1 MGHVVHARQVSAPR
15 AQSAAV
21 SAPDLAALVAHYQR
35 ELRLENWRIEAT
47 YAPDLADPR
56 SGRPVWGLC
65 FPTGDAKV
73 AKIVIRDPATP
84 PDGETPETA
93 LSHVRETVIHEL
105 AHLHFAPFGHVAP
118 AEVSAEE
125 NAVWAFAEALA
136 KAWGTADE
144 TSIARAMV
152 AAIDNVRARVV
163 GPDPKETR
171 KMDLDPKLAAE
182 AVGLLAAKDA
192 KGALDFVQRFV
203 TAALGGKAEPS
214 KDLPEEEPPAAPP
227 AAAVPPPAEGEE
239 EKPKARVV
247 AGPDPLLAFARSV
260 LALVGDSDP
269 SRALAE
275 VARRTELAGQL
286 EAREAAVA
294 RDRAALDAAERGKLV
309 ARLVELGAETPH
321 TSGLASGVVVKRLA
335 DEPIADL
342 RARVTEL
349 AAGAPRARVLRAGTE
364 RGAHDLTADEL
375 DKCKAR
381 GIDPEKYAATV
392 AGIRRRS
399 AGQNTENS
407 R

>member
-1 MGHVVHARQVSAPR
+1 M
-15 AQSAAV
+15 

-84 PDGETPETA
+84 PDGETQETA

-105 AHLHFAPFGHVAP
+105 AHLHFAPFGHMAP

-144 TSIARAMV
+144 GTIARAMV
-152 AAIDNVRARVV
+152 AAVDNIRARFV
-163 GPDPKETR
+163 GPDLKETR
-171 KMDLDPKLAAE
+171 KMDLDPKLASE
-182 AVGLLAAKDA
+182 AVGLLASKDA
-192 KGALDFVQRFV
+192 KGALDFLQRFV

-214 KDLPEEEPPAAPP
+214 KDVPEEVPSPDAAPP
-227 AAAVPPPAEGEE
+227 AAEVPPPPEE
-239 EKPKARVV
+239 PKAARVV

-309 ARLVELGAETPH
+309 SRLVELGAETPH
-321 TSGLASGVVVKRLA
+321 TSGLAEKKICKRLA
-335 DEPIADL
+335 DEPIAEL
-342 RARVTEL
+342 RARVASL
-349 AAGAPRARVLRAGTE
+349 AASATPRTRVRAHADRIDANGLTE
-364 RGAHDLTADEL
+364 AEVE
-375 DKCKAR
+375 KCKAQ
-381 GIDPEKYAATV
+381 GVDPEKYAALR
-392 AGIRRRS
+392 AGIRARS
-399 AGQNTENS
+399 ANTEIAQ
-407 R
+407 